1 MHHSKNPIF
10 RNSGFSKFPDN
21 SNQTN
26 FPSPVNTVILLP
38 IFQTFQ

>member
-10 RNSGFSKFPDN
+10 RNSGFFEIPDN
-21 SNQTN
+21 WKQTN